1 MYCILSYFLMHMYTL
16 NTICETYLKFVE
28 LIMKW
33 SFLQQS
39 MAVWNFWTC
48 FDHLRCLSDC
58 PCFTLQIWWPLVE
71 YAALVFVSKAL
82 KALGTLVVVFER
94 ECLKVEWCAG
104 RCSHKQAKKINCPQ
118 FCSSGYVVG
127 LSWTLQC
134 LSMVES
140 WNFLR
145 SSVWMILSGY
155 TLWYSNVL
163 EHHHQ
168 NNKIS
173 CQLQAGH
180 LYHFVNCTAT
190 NTSGPIPGQEAQSLV
205 YIRVQQAARL
215 GHRDLEFPK
224 PTSSIYAAYHNPV
237 LVGKS
242 GNY

>member
-1 MYCILSYFLMHMYTL
+1 MWNILEICRTNHEMVFSPAEHGGLKFL
-16 NTICETYLKFVE
+16 NTFWSLK
-28 LIMKW
+28 M
-33 SFLQQS
+33 SFRLPMLHSADLVAFGGIRSPGLRIQS
-39 MAVWNFWTC
+39 FEGAGDAGGCFW
-48 FDHLRCLSDC
+48 
-58 PCFTLQIWWPLVE
+58 
-71 YAALVFVSKAL
+71 K
-82 KALGTLVVVFER
+82 GMFEGGMMR
-94 ECLKVEWCAG
+94 
-104 RCSHKQAKKINCPQ
+104 RQMQPQASQKSNL

-134 LSMVES
+134 LSMFES

-155 TLWYSNVL
+155 TLRYSNVL

-237 LVGKS
+237 LVGEKWELL
-242 GNY
+242 GIE